1 MLRQALS
8 FLLLVATPAWAAE
21 EDEFDPADVSVVDAI
36 NCHID
41 APTYNSFILAIVGED
56 NLAERLG
63 WRKVEGENAFLAEYE
78 LPYELSIT
86 GDWATNRIAFSSNA
100 VMAILNVTNP
110 ELVAAKE
117 GIKNEANAVIA
128 DMADAWGDA
137 SPEAQQA
144 AEQAS
149 SKARDTETEANVTT
163 GEKAEA
169 SSTFVKFLGQRVI
182 VDVTEPAN
190 ENDSF
195 GTHTIITR
203 SISNVISHPGKTLYG
218 CSYKIELLDRNGKPL

>member
-1 MLRQALS
+1 ML
-8 FLLLVATPAWAAE
+8 FVATPVWALE
-21 EDEFDPADVSVVDAI
+21 EDEFDPAEVSIVDAI

-41 APTYNSFILAIVGED
+41 VPTYNSFVLAIVGED

-86 GDWATNRIAFSSNA
+86 GDWATNRIAFSSSA
-100 VMAILNVTNP
+100 VMAILNVADP
-110 ELVAAKE
+110 ELVAVKD
-117 GIKNEANAVIA
+117 GIKNEADAVIA
-128 DMADAWGDA
+128 NMADAWVDA

-144 AEQAS
+144 AEQATS
-149 SKARDTETEANVTT
+149 ETRDTETKANVAT
-163 GEKAEA
+163 GEKAAA
-169 SSTFVKFLGQRVI
+169 SSTFIKFLGQRMI
-182 VDVTEPAN
+182 VDATEPAN
-190 ENDSF
+190 EDDSF
-195 GTHTIITR
+195 GTHTMISR